1 MLLRHVERAEAEL
14 GQFRPQ
20 CLWDLSGLVPGL
32 RMGRDL
38 GLPEGAGHVENC
50 FLLLAQREI
59 HGSASLP
66 GTVVIERAFNN
77 RLLQEFCKRK
87 YGDHDCAAEVENG
100 KKPS

>member
-1 MLLRHVERAEAEL
+1 
-14 GQFRPQ
+14 
-20 CLWDLSGLVPGL
+20 
-32 RMGRDL
+32 MGRDL